1 MTCQKGRSEEAHAGN
16 VVGEK
21 IRDVLLRRFD
31 GSFGS
36 ELANVFEKYAVRV
49 CFAVALA
56 IIFDL

>member
-21 IRDVLLRRFD
+21 TRDVLLKNHN
-31 GSFGS
+31 GSVGS
-36 ELANVFEKYAVRV
+36 ELANVFEMYAVRV
-49 CFAVALA
+49 CFAVVLA